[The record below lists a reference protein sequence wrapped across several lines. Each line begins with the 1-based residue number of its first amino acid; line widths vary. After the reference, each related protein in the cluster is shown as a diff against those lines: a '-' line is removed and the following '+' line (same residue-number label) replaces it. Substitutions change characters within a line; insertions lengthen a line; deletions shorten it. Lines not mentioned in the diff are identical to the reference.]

1 MLVRRETSNS
11 WTESIVEVEAIDRL
25 EDGSRVLRNK
35 TTEGGLGED
44 NQSQR
49 LLSWSWTFEDH
60 KERVKQTRGG

>member
-1 MLVRRETSNS
+1 MLVREETSKS
-11 WTESIVEVEAIDRL
+11 WTESVVEAIDRL
-25 EDGSRVLRNK
+25 EDGSRMLRIK
-35 TTEGGLGED
+35 TTEGGLRED